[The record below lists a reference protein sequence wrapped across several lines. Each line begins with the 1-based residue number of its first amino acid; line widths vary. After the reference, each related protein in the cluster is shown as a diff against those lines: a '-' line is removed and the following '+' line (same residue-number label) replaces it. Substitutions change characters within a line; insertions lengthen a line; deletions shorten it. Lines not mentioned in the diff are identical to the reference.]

1 MAEMDMRQGRLRIE
15 RELALETFGR
25 LVEAAEIAER
35 QAAIVMGVGEIRLEH
50 RGALETG
57 CGLHEFALGAE
68 HVAEIVVHLGDVRL
82 ERYRA
87 LEQFDGVRPAELMGD
102 DAEAVETAGMAR
114 IGGADLAVEPLGLG
128 EPPRLVMIEGCGE
141 LPGDLLPL
149 VRSHG
154 SLPPTD
160 IAAVLAAVLP
170 GIDKVKS
177 RLVSSIAATGRRTN
191 ITTNATGGGR
201 P

>member
-15 RELALETFGR
+15 REHALETFGR
-25 LVEAAEIAER
+25 IVAAAEIAGR
-35 QAAIVMGVGEIRLEH
+35 QAAIVMGVCEIRLEH

-57 CGLHEFALGAE
+57 RGLHEFALGAE
-68 HVAEIVVHLGDVRL
+68 HVAEIVVRLGDIRL
-82 ERYRA
+82 ERHRA
-87 LEQFDGVRPAELMGD
+87 LEQFDGVRPAELMRH
-102 DAEAVETAGMAR
+102 DAEPVETAGMVR
-114 IGGADLAVEPLGLG
+114 IGGADLAIEPLGLG
-128 EPPRLVMIEGCGE
+128 QPPPLVMIEGCGE

-160 IAAVLAAVLP
+160 IAAALAVVLP

-177 RLVSSIAATGRRTN
+177 RLVSRIAATCRRTN
-191 ITTNATGGGR
+191 ITPSATG
-201 P
+201 